1 MKKTLFVFTFLIILC
16 SSLVF
21 ADTSATLTIRGY
33 KNSTKKDTLPTE
45 GLIISVYDT
54 RVTQSFTSLV
64 TDRITITDDLG
75 YDYYKTDYNDI
86 FSVKIQ
92 TNLKA
97 NVSVDIQFSPFI
109 NQEDKNDYIPTS
121 YKLTASGTD
130 YINPKYYN
138 TSGRNSNQKYYF
150 IKYIPSFTNASSE
163 VSGITTATTVN
174 ITQTITG
181 KTGSA
186 KAIAT
191 TTSSGWN
198 STTTY
203 SAPSVDAVTSWSTY
217 TSSSSSE
224 TLDYIGDAYV
234 ESVIYVQMKLD
245 LASNYKIATN
255 VDYKA
260 PVKIT
265 VSAQ

>member
-1 MKKTLFVFTFLIILC
+1 MMKKILFVFAFLIILC

-33 KNSTKKDTLPTE
+33 KSAKEDTLPTE
-45 GLIISVYDT
+45 GNLIVSVYDT
-54 RVTQSFTSLV
+54 RTSQTSTASV
-64 TDRITITDDLG
+64 GDQVDITDDLEN
-75 YDYYKTDYNDI
+75 YKTAFKDI
-86 FSVKIQ
+86 FAIKLQ

-97 NVSVDIQFSPFI
+97 NVTVSIQFSPFI
-109 NQEDKNDYIPTS
+109 NQKKKSDKISTN
-121 YKLTASGTD
+121 YKLTANGTD
-130 YINPKYYN
+130 YINPNYYK
-138 TSGRNSNQKYYF
+138 TSGNNSNKKYYF
-150 IKYIPSFTNASSE
+150 IKYVPSFTNASSE

-174 ITQTITG
+174 IAQTITVE
-181 KTGSA
+181 KGSA

-191 TTSSGWN
+191 TTGPAWN

-203 SAPSVDAVTSWSTY
+203 SDPSVDAVTSWSTY
-217 TSSSSSE
+217 KSSSSSE

-245 LASNYKIATN
+245 LDSNYEIATN

>member
-1 MKKTLFVFTFLIILC
+1 MKKILFVFAFLIILC

-33 KNSTKKDTLPTE
+33 KNSTKQDNLPTE

-86 FSVKIQ
+86 FSIKIQ

-109 NQEDKNDYIPTS
+109 NQGDTNDYIPTS

-130 YINPKYYN
+130 YINPNYYE
-138 TSGRNSNQKYYF
+138 TSGKNSNKKYYF
-150 IKYIPSFTNASSE
+150 IKYVPSFTNASSE

-174 ITQTITG
+174 ITQTITVE
-181 KTGSA
+181 TGSA
-186 KAIAT
+186 EAIAT
-191 TTSSGWN
+191 GSGWN

-203 SAPSVDAVTSWSTY
+203 SAPSVDAVTSWSSY

-234 ESVIYVQMKLD
+234 ESMIYVQMKLD
-245 LASNYKIATN
+245 LDSNYEIATN